1 MMAAMLAGAVVG
13 LGLYLLARALVLRPE
28 PGVDVLV
35 ARIDAGRRSMRP
47 MTSSELAAGGQPRQ
61 SPFRGLHAAFGDRL
75 EAEVAARGWCL
86 GRTRTDLALMG
97 RSMSSFL
104 ATKMLV
110 ALGALLWV
118 PMLWAALRTFGIA
131 IPPAV
136 PAVFSLGV
144 ASFAFMLPDLALHSE
159 AADRRK
165 DFRHVVGCFLDLVAM
180 NLAGGRG
187 LPEALLAAS
196 TVGDHWA
203 MVRIRQALANARLVG
218 STPWQGLGQLGDDIG
233 LDELRDLAGALTLAS
248 DDGAKVRA
256 SLSARAASLR
266 RKELSDAEGQAGERS
281 QSMLVAQLLICT
293 SFLVFLAYPAS
304 YRILNS

>member
-1 MMAAMLAGAVVG
+1 MTAALLAGAVVG
-13 LGLYLLARALVLRPE
+13 LGLYLLARSLVLRPQ
-28 PGVDVLV
+28 PSVDERV
-35 ARIDAGRRSMRP
+35 ARIDASRRSLRP
-47 MTSSELAAGGQPRQ
+47 MTSADVAGPGRA
-61 SPFRGLHAAFGDRL
+61 SAFRSLHAAFGDRL
-75 EAEVAARGWCL
+75 QAEVAARGWRL
-86 GRTRTDLALMG
+86 GRTRADLALMG
-97 RSMSSFL
+97 RSLSGFL
-104 ATKMLV
+104 ATKTLTAIAAM
-110 ALGALLWV
+110 LWV
-118 PMLWAALRTFGIA
+118 PLLWAALLSFGVRVS
-131 IPPAV
+131 PTV

-144 ASFAFMLPDLALHSE
+144 AAFGFVLPDLTLQSE

-165 DFRHVVGCFLDLVAM
+165 DFRHVVGCFLDLVSM

-196 TVGDHWA
+196 SVGDHWA

-218 STPWQGLGQLGDDIG
+218 STPWQGLGQLGDEIG

-256 SLSARAASLR
+256 SLTARAASLR
-266 RKELSDAEGQAGERS
+266 RKELSEAEGQAGERS
-281 QSMLVAQLLICT
+281 QSMLVAQLLICA